1 MVISVD
7 IKIDDKIQ
15 QMTKRIK
22 RDLARYPKEA
32 EAEYKS
38 LTPIRSGNARRNTNL
53 RGTDKI
59 VANYPYAERL
69 DDGYSKQAPRGMTI
83 PFERWVR
90 AKVKQIF
97 GKK

>member
-1 MVISVD
+1 MISVD

-15 QMTKRIK
+15 RMTRQIK
-22 RDLARYPKEA
+22 RDLAKYPQEA

-38 LTPIRSGNARRNTNL
+38 LTPVRSGNARRNTNL

-69 DDGYSKQAPRGMTI
+69 DNGYSKQAPRGMSI
-83 PFERWVR
+83 PFEKWVR
-90 AKVKQIF
+90 QKVKQIF
-97 GKK
+97 GK

>member
-7 IKIDDKIQ
+7 IKLDDNIQ
-15 QMTKRIK
+15 RMTRQIK
-22 RDLARYPKEA
+22 RDLAKYPREA
-32 EAEYKS
+32 EAEFKS
-38 LTPIRSGNARRNTNL
+38 LTPVRSGNARRRTNL
-53 RGTDKI
+53 KGNDKI
-59 VANYPYAERL
+59 VADYAYAERL
-69 DDGYSKQAPRGMTI
+69 DDGYSHQAPRGMTV